1 MTGCTALI
9 LAGGSG
15 VRLGADLPKQYL
27 LLAGEPI
34 LRRSLRAFLDHP
46 AVDAVRVVIGAEDR
60 ERYDEAVEGLDLLPA
75 IIGGATRQESG
86 RLGLESLEG
95 LNPQHVM
102 IHDAARPLVSADLI
116 GRVIAALDD
125 HPGAIPAMPVVD
137 TLKRSDDTGA
147 RAVETV
153 ERTGLWRAQTPQ
165 GFRYADILA
174 AHRALDK
181 ASAGRE
187 LTDDA
192 AIAQAAGLDVALVT
206 GDEDNIKVTTMDD
219 LTRAARILTGA
230 SVTRVGTGFDVHRFG
245 TGDSVMLCGVR
256 IPHDRGLEGHSDAD
270 VALHAITDALL
281 GAIAAGDIGMHFPPS
296 DEKWRGAASDVF
308 LRHAASLVRDTG
320 GEIVNIDVTLICE
333 APKIGPHRQAMAAR
347 VAEIVEIE
355 AARVGVKGTTTEG
368 LGFTGRGEGIAAQA
382 VASVRL
388 PNP

>member
-1 MTGCTALI
+1 MTGCAALI

-15 VRLGADLPKQYL
+15 VRLGAGLPKQYL
-27 LLAGEPI
+27 PVAGEPI
-34 LRRSLRAFLDHP
+34 LRRSACAFLDHP

-75 IIGGATRQESG
+75 AIGGATRQESG

-95 LNPQHVM
+95 LNPERVL

-125 HPGAIPAMPVVD
+125 YPGAIPALPVVD

-153 ERTGLWRAQTPQ
+153 ERMGLWRAQTPQ
-165 GFRYADILA
+165 GFRYGDILA

-192 AIAQAAGLDVALVT
+192 AIAQAAGLEVALVT

-219 LTRAARILTGA
+219 LARAARILTGA
-230 SVTRVGTGFDVHRFG
+230 SVMRVGTGFDVHRFG

-308 LRHAASLVRDTG
+308 LRHAAALVRDTG

-333 APKIGPHRQAMAAR
+333 APRIGPHRQAMAAR
-347 VAEIVEIE
+347 VAEILEIE